1 MKFLISFAPGFA
13 HRVRMDIKQGFL
25 TTLAAFG
32 LLAATASAAEK
43 PVLLDVEV
51 PSGDLEILY
60 GRDGRVSIS
69 GFAKASAD
77 AKLDGNFFSA
87 VLTIEQNGNRV
98 APFGIRRRLGGPFFR
113 SVEDIVVNQGRR
125 VDQFDYG
132 GQFYRSGI

>member
-1 MKFLISFAPGFA
+1 MATTRTRQCSVLHADRCRARWTRRLAWFTAVAIASLVCPQMSLAQVTAEF
-13 HRVRMDIKQGFL
+13 HR
-25 TTLAAFG
+25 TLMVT
-32 LLAATASAAEK
+32 ATE

-98 APFGIRRRLGGPFFR
+98 RLGAEIRR
-113 SVEDIVVNQGRR
+113 QGRR
-125 VDQFDYG
+125 RATQ
-132 GQFYRSGI
+132 RMRRPP